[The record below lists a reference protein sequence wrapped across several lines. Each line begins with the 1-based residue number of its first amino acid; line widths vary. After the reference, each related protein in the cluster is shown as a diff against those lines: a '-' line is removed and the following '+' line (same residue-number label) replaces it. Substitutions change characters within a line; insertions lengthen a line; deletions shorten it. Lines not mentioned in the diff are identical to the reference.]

1 MRTTL
6 TLERDVA
13 ERLRQEMRRTGRG
26 LKAIVNEALRL
37 GLGGAGRSVRA
48 ARFTVK
54 SRDLGLRP
62 GFDPDRMNQLVD
74 ELQVAETKKKYRP
87 R

>member
-37 GLGGAGRSVRA
+37 GLGGAGRPARA
-48 ARFTVK
+48 ERFTVK
-54 SRDLGLRP
+54 ARDLGLRP

-74 ELQVAETKKKYRP
+74 ELDADETARKLAQ
-87 R
+87 

>member
-13 ERLRQEMRRTGRG
+13 ERVRQEMRRTGRG

-37 GLGGAGRSVRA
+37 GLGGPNRSPRV

-54 SRDLGLRP
+54 ARDLGLRP

-74 ELQVAETKKKYRP
+74 ELQVAETRKKYRP

>member
-13 ERLRQEMRRTGRG
+13 ERVRQEMRRTGRG

-37 GLGGAGRSVRA
+37 GLGGAGRSARTT
-48 ARFTVK
+48 RFTVK
-54 SRDLGLRP
+54 ARDLGLRP

-74 ELQVAETKKKYRP
+74 ELQVAETRKKYRP